1 MPPKSEALLAL
12 EALLE
17 NIYWQGQMDLDDYKD
32 TIINDLFS
40 EDNLIHVLA
49 YAEEISQT
57 YMDTDAKL
65 LMDILE
71 QKPIVWNKAK
81 VYQVNRL
88 GVEKL
93 AKYHREPT
101 RAWWSVTKEGLAFIK
116 AEKKKEK
123 DSK

>member
-1 MPPKSEALLAL
+1 
-12 EALLE
+12 
-17 NIYWQGQMDLDDYKD
+17 
-32 TIINDLFS
+32 
-40 EDNLIHVLA
+40 
-49 YAEEISQT
+49 
-57 YMDTDAKL
+57 MDTDAKL

>member
-17 NIYWQGQMDLDDYKD
+17 KIYWQGQMDLDDYKD

-71 QKPIVWNKAK
+71 QKSIVWNKAK

>member
-17 NIYWQGQMDLDDYKD
+17 KIYWQGQMDLDDYKD

-40 EDNLIHVLA
+40 EENLIHVLA